1 MATTEGM
8 AFSTIADT
16 SSVAPSLLP
25 AVLPVADSLVAVFVR
40 FGMTSA
46 AALLSADATLFF
58 GATARL
64 TVPIVTPATAP
75 KTSAQAAAVP
85 SFFARP
91 LPFFGSSGAPATFP
105 AFRSETV
112 L

>member
-1 MATTEGM
+1 MATTEGI
-8 AFSTIADT
+8 AFSTMAET
-16 SSVAPSLLP
+16 SRVAPSLLP
-25 AVLPVADSLVAVFVR
+25 AALLAATSLVAVFVTL
-40 FGMTSA
+40 GTISAATLLSA
-46 AALLSADATLFF
+46 AAACF
-58 GATARL
+58 GMTARL

-91 LPFFGSSGAPATFP
+91 LPFFGSSGVPVPPPA
-105 AFRSETV
+105 